1 MGGHKMEVIEMEW
14 VATCWAVPF
23 VVDYRTTAGA
33 NVWLRRPSWQTALFY
48 VLLWTGSDGKFREPA
63 SRYEQVVGDQ
73 RERRDVVQVSG
84 PATTVHLP
92 SSAFQFEQLDW
103 TLPSPRSLPSPCL
116 FFLHYVDGSVR
127 IVDDF
132 AVEPLGVVF
141 VGSIDAVCCC
151 SVVVIIGIGLG
162 VVGDELL

>member
-1 MGGHKMEVIEMEW
+1 M
-14 VATCWAVPF
+14 
-23 VVDYRTTAGA
+23 RTTGA
-33 NVWLRRPSWQTALFY
+33 VSLTQLDDVVVALLY
-48 VLLWTGSDGKFREPA
+48 VLLWIGSDGKCRVPA

-92 SSAFQFEQLDW
+92 SSAFQFGQLDW
-103 TLPSPRSLPSPCL
+103 TVAQIAATFLAV
-116 FFLHYVDGSVR
+116 FLHYVDGSVR
-127 IVDDF
+127 IVNDF
-132 AVEPLGVVF
+132 AVEPLDVVVF

-151 SVVVIIGIGLG
+151 SVVVVVGIGLG

>member
-1 MGGHKMEVIEMEW
+1 M
-14 VATCWAVPF
+14 
-23 VVDYRTTAGA
+23 RTTGA
-33 NVWLRRPSWQTALFY
+33 VSLTQLDDVVVALLY
-48 VLLWTGSDGKFREPA
+48 VLLWIGSDGKCRVPA

-73 RERRDVVQVSG
+73 RERRDVVQVSD
-84 PATTVHLP
+84 ASTTVHLP
-92 SSAFQFEQLDW
+92 SSAFQFGQLDW

-151 SVVVIIGIGLG
+151 SVVVVVGIGLG
-162 VVGDELL
+162 VVGDELCNYPALRFPDQNLRRRP

>member
-1 MGGHKMEVIEMEW
+1 MTH
-14 VATCWAVPF
+14 
-23 VVDYRTTAGA
+23 
-33 NVWLRRPSWQTALFY
+33 LRPSTF
-48 VLLWTGSDGKFREPA
+48 LLAPSSLGNLTG
-63 SRYEQVVGDQ
+63 Q
-73 RERRDVVQVSG
+73 
-84 PATTVHLP
+84 LP
-92 SSAFQFEQLDW
+92 S
-103 TLPSPRSLPSPCL
+103 SLPSPCL

-162 VVGDELL
+162 VVGDELV